1 MKYPF
6 RIEFVSHPAD
16 ADHCIIVAADHET
29 VGELWSATREEAT
42 ELVRMA
48 NVAWGVQ
55 EMFRMGGPLA
65 LTLTQ
70 EEVDTVMALRSGAA
84 KVVLRLG

>member
-1 MKYPF
+1 MKYPL

-16 ADHCIIVAADHET
+16 ADHCIVVDAEHET

-48 NVAWGVQ
+48 NLAAVAVSLTTEEAQ
-55 EMFRMGGPLA
+55 TVLA
-65 LTLTQ
+65 LRDGT
-70 EEVDTVMALRSGAA
+70 A
-84 KVVLRLG
+84 KVFLTPDRGR